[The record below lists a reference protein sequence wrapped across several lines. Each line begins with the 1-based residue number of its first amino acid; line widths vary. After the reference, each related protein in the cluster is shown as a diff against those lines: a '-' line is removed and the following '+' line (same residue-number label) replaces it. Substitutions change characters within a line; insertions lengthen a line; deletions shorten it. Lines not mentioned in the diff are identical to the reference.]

1 MFEVQMLVPTAG
13 NDGGVFGSEHVA
25 AFEAAVIDAFSGF
38 TRYPSTAVGGWRNGD
53 GVEYRDRS
61 HVYGIAISSI
71 GQGADIVALAG
82 FAKSLFAQEAIALRY
97 LGQFEVV

>member
-25 AFEAAVIDAFSGF
+25 AF
-38 TRYPSTAVGGWRNGD
+38 
-53 GVEYRDRS
+53 
-61 HVYGIAISSI
+61 
-71 GQGADIVALAG
+71 G

>member
-25 AFEAAVIDAFSGF
+25 AF
-38 TRYPSTAVGGWRNGD
+38 
-53 GVEYRDRS
+53 
-61 HVYGIAISSI
+61 
-71 GQGADIVALAG
+71 G

-97 LGQFEVV
+97 LGQFEVCLLYTSPSPRDS